1 MLQVKFNVCFH
12 VKNPGAA
19 WLIVKNI
26 KEIVW
31 NTQYGSYGEEH

>member
-1 MLQVKFNVCFH
+1 MLQVKFKVCFC

-19 WLIVKNI
+19 WLIVKNM

-31 NTQYGSYGEEH
+31 NTWFGGYGEEH